1 MCLKGTS
8 IVPGGSKNAVLTA
21 ASLTVL
27 SHGGPGGTLC
37 PPFLQS
43 LRRPGPLRVWPVVL
57 KEEGRSGRGGRA
69 GAAFQEDRVTL
80 TKPSLLLSLYFD
92 G

>member
-1 MCLKGTS
+1 MCLSG
-8 IVPGGSKNAVLTA
+8 IPILPRGSKNTVLTA

-27 SHGGPGGTLC
+27 SHGGPGGVLH
-37 PPFLQS
+37 PPLLQS
-43 LRRPGPLRVWPVVL
+43 LRSPGPLRVWLLVM

>member
-27 SHGGPGGTLC
+27 RHGGPGGALC
-37 PPFLQS
+37 PPCLQS
-43 LRRPGPLRVWPVVL
+43 LRRPGPLRVWLVVL

-69 GAAFQEDRVTL
+69 GAAFQEDGVTL
-80 TKPSLLLSLYFD
+80 TKPSLLLPLYFD